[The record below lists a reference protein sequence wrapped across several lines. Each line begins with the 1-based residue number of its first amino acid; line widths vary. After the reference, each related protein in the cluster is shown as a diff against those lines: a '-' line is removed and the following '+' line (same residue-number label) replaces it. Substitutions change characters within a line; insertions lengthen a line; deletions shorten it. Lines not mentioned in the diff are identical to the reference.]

1 MQMHKVI
8 DYLRILLKS
17 VNASSLKPLFFFKKN
32 NRYRTTKMNFYCT
45 TKGKVPDY
53 LQLHVIYEFSCPA
66 SNAGYNGKTDQ
77 NFDKRIKEDLGL
89 DF

>member
-1 MQMHKVI
+1 
-8 DYLRILLKS
+8 
-17 VNASSLKPLFFFKKN
+17 
-32 NRYRTTKMNFYCT
+32 MNFYCT

-53 LQLHVIYEFSCPA
+53 LQLHLIYEFSCLA